1 MKFFGLEKKE
11 GFLKLETKNYVLRST
26 IEKTPYGFKLSGAV
40 KGRPGRIE
48 IIRKEIPEEVLVNN
62 WQSWGVCKVVN
73 ARRYTPPPEIPSN
86 WKYTASIFPEL
97 LRESLQSDY
106 FIAEE
111 GKVYGFLSSRI
122 AHPFFLLDGKELVAY
137 LDYFDAYFED
147 YVPIE
152 TFVIVEGL
160 DTFSALRNY
169 AILVSV
175 ENNVKLRDWE
185 PIGWCSWYQYYDK
198 VTWKDILNNLK
209 IARDFPYEVFQVDEG
224 YEKSLGDWFEMEKDF
239 PTHSEIVET
248 IKQHGFKPGIW
259 LAPFSAEESSK
270 LFASHPDWFVKRESG
285 EHEIAYVWYEN
296 TYALDLTNDEVKEWL
311 FNLFS
316 VLRNMGY
323 EYFKIDFLFAG
334 AIPGVRRKNMTPIQA
349 YREGMRIIRRAVG
362 DAYILGCGAPLLPS
376 VGYVDGMRIGPD
388 TAPFWGEEKPDFPTP
403 PVAAKWALRN
413 TITRAFLH
421 KKLWFN
427 DPDCLLLREVDTSL
441 LSEERKMYAY
451 VCGIL
456 DNVVIQS
463 DDLRLVGKEG
473 RAILL
478 ETLLMKGGK
487 FKIENLFSSSPEY
500 GIVCQHKLFGTMK
513 MYVNLE
519 KREYKLERHV
529 KL

>member
-1 MKFFGLEKKE
+1 
-11 GFLKLETKNYVLRST
+11 
-26 IEKTPYGFKLSGAV
+26 
-40 KGRPGRIE
+40 
-48 IIRKEIPEEVLVNN
+48 
-62 WQSWGVCKVVN
+62 
-73 ARRYTPPPEIPSN
+73 
-86 WKYTASIFPEL
+86 
-97 LRESLQSDY
+97 
-106 FIAEE
+106 
-111 GKVYGFLSSRI
+111 
-122 AHPFFLLDGKELVAY
+122 
-137 LDYFDAYFED
+137 
-147 YVPIE
+147 
-152 TFVIVEGL
+152 
-160 DTFSALRNY
+160 
-169 AILVSV
+169 
-175 ENNVKLRDWE
+175 
-185 PIGWCSWYQYYDK
+185 
-198 VTWKDILNNLK
+198 
-209 IARDFPYEVFQVDEG
+209 
-224 YEKSLGDWFEMEKDF
+224 MEKDF

-248 IKQHGFKPGIW
+248 IKQRGFKPGIW

-285 EHEIAYVWYEN
+285 EHEIAYVWYKN

-349 YREGMRIIRRAVG
+349 YQEGMRIIRRRAVG

-388 TAPFWGEEKPDFPTP
+388 TAPFWGEEKPDFPTS

-413 TITRAFLH
+413 TIARAFPH

-478 ETLLMKGGK
+478 ETLLMIRWK
-487 FKIENLFSSSPEY
+487 
-500 GIVCQHKLFGTMK
+500 VQD
-513 MYVNLE
+513 
-519 KREYKLERHV
+519 RESL
-529 KL
+529 L